1 MKYTEAGTYKLH
13 YKAVDECG
21 NETTQ
26 TRQIVVEEPT
36 KQYITLLDISNY
48 TAPNDTP
55 IAKANPWEHADKY
68 RHLVIE
74 ATGVVAYNGTTPY
87 PDATYDYGY
96 LDMLLSNIDVAVPL
110 VEIEGV
116 VEDGTVVWFYPDEND
131 PTKFISN
138 IGSEGSGDYL
148 PTTVFFERLV
158 VKQEVE

>member
-55 IAKANPWEHADKY
+55 IAKANPWEHDKH
-68 RHLVIE
+68 RNLVVE

-96 LDMLLSNIDVAVPL
+96 FDVNIVNISVVVPL

-116 VEDGTVVWFYPDEND
+116 VEGGAGVWFYSDEND
-131 PTKFISN
+131 PTKFISS
-138 IGSEGSGDYL
+138 IYSEGSLDYL

>member
-1 MKYTEAGTYKLH
+1 MKYEEPGTYQLH

-48 TAPNDTP
+48 TAPNNTP
-55 IAKANPWEHADKY
+55 IAKANPWEHDKGIN
-68 RHLVIE
+68 LVVE

-96 LDMLLSNIDVAVPL
+96 FDGNISNPSVAVPL
-110 VEIEGV
+110 VEIEGI
-116 VEDGTVVWFYPDEND
+116 VENGAGVWFYSDEND

-138 IGSEGSGDYL
+138 INSEGSGDYL